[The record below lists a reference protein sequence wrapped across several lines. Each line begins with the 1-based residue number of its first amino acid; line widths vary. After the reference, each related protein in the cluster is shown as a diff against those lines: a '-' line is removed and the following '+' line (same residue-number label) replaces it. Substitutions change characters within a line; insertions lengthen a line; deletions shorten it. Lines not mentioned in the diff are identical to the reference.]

1 MLLWCAEL
9 NPEFM
14 TITAPRDA
22 LLVYSFTVISSAG
35 LRHSRIIL
43 SLHDSG
49 CLWWQPESCR
59 RIKVYGRDAFRC
71 RKETFRLSPWG
82 RSWTGWRY
90 HPPSLCAFFSAATK
104 HKIAVTFKV
113 FKQQIRSSISYMN
126 ITTTTVQNV
135 ILLPMTRCNTYMGVS
150 CLRLGLL
157 GETTHGSVLSTHNES
172 MLCYYLAEKYAFPHY
187 LLQV

>member
-1 MLLWCAEL
+1 
-9 NPEFM
+9 M
-14 TITAPRDA
+14 TITAPRDT
-22 LLVYSFTVISSAG
+22 LLVYSFTVISSAS

-71 RKETFRLSPWG
+71 RKEAFRLSPWG

-104 HKIAVTFKV
+104 HKIAVTFKGPMSV
-113 FKQQIRSSISYMN
+113 LTTDQKQHLLYEHNNNNSPKCYPATHDQMQYVYGGFLSQIGTLTGDYPWQCS
-126 ITTTTVQNV
+126 
-135 ILLPMTRCNTYMGVS
+135 
-150 CLRLGLL
+150 
-157 GETTHGSVLSTHNES
+157 LSTHNES
-172 MLCYYLAEKYAFPHY
+172 MLCYYLGEKYAFPHY
-187 LLQV
+187 LWQV